1 MNDEH
6 RVSTVRRII
15 KTVYFGYRMLDFGSI
30 IFYIIFYILQKT
42 KVFYFIS
49 EIRNP
54 KSAIV

>member
-30 IFYIIFYILQKT
+30 IFYILQKT